1 MERLLGIIY
10 PAKFAGLLTKPL
22 NCRRNKDFKN
32 NLRRGMALAKWGAVL
47 ERTLN
52 TTMQTTMKK
61 TIGLLVCGL
70 VLGATH
76 LTAADEPNY
85 RAVTIGVDAGTT
97 GFGGSASLRFS
108 DHLGIRGGVNFLSYD
123 TDEFTYTT
131 KPNGI
136 ASEDL
141 KFTGSLRLLSAPVA
155 LDYYPSTES
164 AFRISFGV
172 LVNQNQ
178 FSADVR
184 NSGVPNS
191 TYTFNGVD
199 YLQSAVGDLEMEV
212 EQQTLSPYLSI
223 GTSFYF
229 GKSKRWALS
238 GELGVAYTGSPKV
251 SITAP
256 NHDPALDL
264 TPNFADDV
272 SGEEAKIEKDAE
284 DYKFYPIVKIGVSY
298 SF

>member
-1 MERLLGIIY
+1 
-10 PAKFAGLLTKPL
+10 
-22 NCRRNKDFKN
+22 
-32 NLRRGMALAKWGAVL
+32 MALAKWGAVL

-61 TIGLLVCGL
+61 TIGILVCSL
-70 VLGATH
+70 VLGATQ

-108 DHLGIRGGVNFLSYD
+108 DHFGVRGGVNYFSYD

-131 KPNGI
+131 RDPGLSPAVDQKFK
-136 ASEDL
+136 ASI
-141 KFTGSLRLLSAPVA
+141 RLLSEPVA
-155 LDYYPSTES
+155 LDYYPSAKS
-164 AFRISFGV
+164 SFRVSLGV
-172 LVNQNQ
+172 LINQNEFTANVQ
-178 FSADVR
+178 
-184 NSGVPNS
+184 NSGVS
-191 TYTFNGVD
+191 GSSFVFNGVN
-199 YLQSAVGDLEMEV
+199 YLQSGFTNGVDLEIK
-212 EQQTLSPYLSI
+212 QQILSPYVSV

-251 SITAP
+251 TLS
-256 NHDPALDL
+256 
-264 TPNFADDV
+264 TPNSAYNGNQAYLDDV
-272 SGEEAKIEKDAE
+272 AAEEAKIEKEAE

>member
-1 MERLLGIIY
+1 
-10 PAKFAGLLTKPL
+10 
-22 NCRRNKDFKN
+22 
-32 NLRRGMALAKWGAVL
+32 
-47 ERTLN
+47 
-52 TTMQTTMKK
+52 MKT
-61 TIGLLVCGL
+61 TIGLLVCSL
-70 VLGATH
+70 VFGATH

-97 GFGGSASLRFS
+97 GFGGSASWRFS
-108 DHLGIRGGVNFLSYD
+108 DNFGVRGGVNYFSYD

-131 KPNGI
+131 GT
-136 ASEDL
+136 
-141 KFTGSLRLLSAPVA
+141 TGPGADVSQTYSVSLRLLSEPVA
-155 LDYYPSTES
+155 LDYYPSARS
-164 AFRISFGV
+164 PFRVSFGV
-172 LVNQNQ
+172 LINQNQ
-178 FSADVR
+178 FTANVQ
-184 NSGVPNS
+184 NSGVGGS
-191 TYTFNGVD
+191 TFVFNGVD
-199 YLQSAVGDLEMEV
+199 YLQSAVGDFELEV

-251 SITAP
+251 SLSAP

-284 DYKFYPIVKIGVSY
+284 DYKFYPILKIGVSY

>member
-1 MERLLGIIY
+1 
-10 PAKFAGLLTKPL
+10 
-22 NCRRNKDFKN
+22 
-32 NLRRGMALAKWGAVL
+32 MALAKWGAVL

-52 TTMQTTMKK
+52 TTMQTTMKT
-61 TIGLLVCGL
+61 TIGLLVCSL
-70 VLGATH
+70 VFGATH

-108 DHLGIRGGVNFLSYD
+108 DHFGVRGGVNYFSYD

-131 KPNGI
+131 RDPGLSPAVDQKFK
-136 ASEDL
+136 ASV
-141 KFTGSLRLLSAPVA
+141 RLLSEPIA
-155 LDYYPSTES
+155 LDYYPSAKS
-164 AFRISFGV
+164 SFRVSLGV
-172 LVNQNQ
+172 LINQNEFTANVQ
-178 FSADVR
+178 
-184 NSGVPNS
+184 NSGVS
-191 TYTFNGVD
+191 GSSFVFNGVN
-199 YLQSAVGDLEMEV
+199 YLQSGFTNGVDLEIK
-212 EQQTLSPYLSI
+212 QQILSPYVSV

-251 SITAP
+251 TLS
-256 NHDPALDL
+256 
-264 TPNFADDV
+264 TPNSAYNGNQAYLDDV
-272 SGEEAKIEKDAE
+272 AAEEAKIEKEAE